1 MKRTTAK
8 NSVSGHPVDRNTT
21 TGTTGST
28 WGKEDWDNHQEEII
42 SPIEGLGLTLDG
54 TKQNQLHKAIVGLS
68 HVVGE
73 TLYMEFEKTA
83 AEFFPA
89 VPRNVNI
96 DISLTN
102 YPLLVPALRAVKT
115 NILGTTDFAVTVSGS
130 VVTIPDTAAGNKL
143 INLLQA
149 EALAAGYLNQS
160 QPANFT
166 ADYSTST
173 TQRCI
178 NVGGTDYAISSV
190 TVVSRQIT
198 VSGTP
203 ASGSQTACIYTYR
216 VAGSAITARLLKISG
231 FVGVAAGDVDGEV
244 IGGWRKMDRGQGH
257 MHGSNTTLG
266 PLTTSG
272 GTGGADVSI
281 GGGHFYYNPPI
292 LTGSPTTD
300 GSNGSPRTGK
310 TTDPRTYGQYV
321 YTWAGIYN
329 A

>member
-102 YPLLVPALRAVKT
+102 YPLLVPALRAIKT

-190 TVVSRQIT
+190 TVVSRTIT

-203 ASGSQTACIYTYR
+203 ASGTQTACIYTYR
-216 VAGSAITARLLKISG
+216 VAGSVTTARLLKISG

-257 MHGSNTTLG
+257 IHYVIANSYSMSGSGTAYG
-266 PLTTSG
+266 LTTA
-272 GTGGADVSI
+272 GAEIPQAVVT
-281 GGGHFYYNPPI
+281 YPKP
-292 LTGSPTTD
+292 D

-310 TTDPRTYGQYV
+310 TSDPRTYGQYV

-329 A
+329 AA